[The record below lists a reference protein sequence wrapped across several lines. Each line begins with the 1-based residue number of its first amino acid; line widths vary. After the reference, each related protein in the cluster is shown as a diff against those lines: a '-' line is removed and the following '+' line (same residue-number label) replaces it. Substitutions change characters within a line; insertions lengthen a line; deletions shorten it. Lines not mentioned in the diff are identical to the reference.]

1 MDNKYKLTPEQF
13 DKDLK
18 MAELAVFMKG
28 KSVEEA
34 RQPYSVYVVAQPGA
48 GKTGLRAFVESE
60 YQEERARYPF
70 IEFNP
75 DEIAI
80 YHEYYREILQEFPG
94 EAYKMLQEFVSP
106 ALDKYLK
113 PKAVKLRNNIIQEG
127 TLANTKAYLDI
138 LRFQKHGGVAE
149 IGNLQDD
156 GTRQEET
163 VDGGYYVDINLIAV
177 HRYESLLSS
186 YEREQ
191 YFRETGL
198 PPRAVTAE
206 NHDRAY
212 TKILETMESI
222 EQEHLYDRIRIFRR
236 GEKEFLPE
244 LVYDSTKDKSEKTI
258 RQLITDIREQNKKE
272 LFENPQEFLNRIK
285 NLKERAMK
293 NGIPA
298 QIERIEMLE
307 REFLRELAQHLDGQ
321 EH

>member
-1 MDNKYKLTPEQF
+1 MENKYKLTPEQF
-13 DKDLK
+13 DRDLK

-28 KSVEEA
+28 KSVEEGK
-34 RQPYSVYVVAQPGA
+34 QPSSVYIVAQPGA

-80 YHEYYREILQEFPG
+80 YHEYYREILQEFPS

-149 IGNLQDD
+149 IGDLQDN
-156 GTRQEET
+156 GKRKEEI
-163 VDGGYYVDINLIAV
+163 VDGGYHIDINLIAV

-198 PPRAVTAE
+198 PPRAVTVE

-212 TKILETMESI
+212 NKILETMESI
-222 EQEHLYDRIRIFRR
+222 EKEQLYDRIRIFRR
-236 GEKEFLPE
+236 GEKEFLPK
-244 LVYDSTKDKSEKTI
+244 LVYDSTKDKSEKSV

-272 LFENPQEFLNRIK
+272 LLENYQEFLDRIT

-293 NGIPA
+293 FGISS
-298 QIERIEMLE
+298 QIERIEELE
-307 REFLRELAQHLDGQ
+307 REFLRELQQYSDIP
-321 EH
+321 ER